1 MSWLV
6 QLICIQMCDA
16 FKFAKFFSL
25 FFPPQ
30 LLPVSHGFI
39 PHYLLVQRF
48 HLMVMFATNN
58 CFLLSCWKLSYI
70 REPIVL
76 IKHNYSNGYLGNSV
90 SHSAPHHTFRH
101 SLIIRVE
108 ILLKVCSHWFYYL
121 NIVPSGQSWK
131 CQSLSELFTFFLSY
145 LDCSNLTLFI
155 KQLL

>member
-90 SHSAPHHTFRH
+90 SHSAPHRTFRH
-101 SLIIRVE
+101 SLITRVE
-108 ILLKVCSHWFYYL
+108 SVKSLETLILLLKQSAEWTKLKMPV
-121 NIVPSGQSWK
+121 IVRIIH
-131 CQSLSELFTFFLSY
+131 LF
-145 LDCSNLTLFI
+145 LTLPW
-155 KQLL
+155 L